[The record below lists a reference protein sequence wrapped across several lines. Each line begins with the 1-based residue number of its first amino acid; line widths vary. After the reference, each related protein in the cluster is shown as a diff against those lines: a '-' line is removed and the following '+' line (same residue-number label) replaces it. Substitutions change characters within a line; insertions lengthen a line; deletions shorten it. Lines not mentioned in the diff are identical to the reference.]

1 MNSFWRSCLDHFEK
15 QLPPQ
20 QFKTWIKPLKFHA
33 ADHALTLTAP
43 NRFVLQWIRDR
54 FLGEIQRLAVDR
66 IGSDVTVSLA
76 LVEKTAS
83 ASAALPVAEE
93 TTGNK
98 PSTREISRLNPEFTF
113 KTFVTGKANE
123 LARAAAMQVAE
134 RLRREFGHEAHL
146 AVTAAGGGLFVMAAR
161 AAAASRASTPR
172 GIDGADDLGR
182 EALRSIGND

>member
-33 ADHALTLTAP
+33 VDDKVTLTAP

-54 FLGEIQRLAVDR
+54 FLGEIQRMAAERL
-66 IGSDVTVSLA
+66 SPEVTVSLA
-76 LVEKTAS
+76 LAEKAT
-83 ASAALPVAEE
+83 PVATHAVAVE
-93 TTGNK
+93 TRGNK
-98 PSTREISRLNPEFTF
+98 PSTREISRLNPDFTF

-134 RLRREFGHEAHL
+134 RP
-146 AVTAAGGGLFVMAAR
+146 GGGL
-161 AAAASRASTPR
+161 
-172 GIDGADDLGR
+172 
-182 EALRSIGND
+182 